1 MNRAEDFIETLREG
15 RTTRYYL
22 GGREVFAGDLIEAKM
37 TDGQWLTVRFEPDKF
52 GQFGIYQLLLYLES
66 DDPPP
71 EITQDAPCRWPNL
84 RSLRSE
90 TGETVE
96 LPGPDWEQLLGL
108 ARIAGMEVL
117 ADADVFSRAEAS
129 AMASLLESLLDDI
142 PYNNLRERLSW
153 RENPLEWF
161 SGAKKIT
168 VEDLIAF
175 SRRGAFCVR
184 KV

>member
-1 MNRAEDFIETLREG
+1 
-15 RTTRYYL
+15 
-22 GGREVFAGDLIEAKM
+22 
-37 TDGQWLTVRFEPDKF
+37 
-52 GQFGIYQLLLYLES
+52 
-66 DDPPP
+66 
-71 EITQDAPCRWPNL
+71 
-84 RSLRSE
+84 
-90 TGETVE
+90 
-96 LPGPDWEQLLGL
+96 
-108 ARIAGMEVL
+108 MEVL

-184 KV
+184 RV